1 MLNGI
6 SSGASNQVHAFT
18 AANAFRVAQQA
29 LEQGQKQQQQDNT
42 PSGVDLKDNDVILRH
57 QNINEIKDIAKSV
70 GETNLSDEDIKY
82 GLTYGRSVIADFSV

>member
-18 AANAFRVAQQA
+18 TANAFRVAQQA
-29 LEQGQKQQQQDNT
+29 LEQGQKQQQDNT

>member
-29 LEQGQKQQQQDNT
+29 LEQGQKQQQDNT
-42 PSGVDLKDNDVILRH
+42 SSGVDLKDNDVILRH

>member
-29 LEQGQKQQQQDNT
+29 LEQGQKQQQDNT
-42 PSGVDLKDNDVILRH
+42 PSGVDLKDNDVILKH

-82 GLTYGRSVIADFSV
+82 GLTYGRSLIADFSV

>member
-29 LEQGQKQQQQDNT
+29 LEQGQKQQQDNT

-57 QNINEIKDIAKSV
+57 QNINEIKDIAESV

>member
-18 AANAFRVAQQA
+18 AENAFRVAQQA
-29 LEQGQKQQQQDNT
+29 LEQGQKQQQDNT

>member
-6 SSGASNQVHAFT
+6 SSGASKQVHAFT

-29 LEQGQKQQQQDNT
+29 LEQGQKQQQDNT
-42 PSGVDLKDNDVILRH
+42 LSGVDLKDNDVILRH

>member
-29 LEQGQKQQQQDNT
+29 LEQGQKQQQDNT
-42 PSGVDLKDNDVILRH
+42 PSGVDFKDNDVILRH

>member
-29 LEQGQKQQQQDNT
+29 LEQGQKQQQDTT
-42 PSGVDLKDNDVILRH
+42 PSGVDLNDNDVIWRH

>member
-18 AANAFRVAQQA
+18 AVNAFRVAQQA
-29 LEQGQKQQQQDNT
+29 LEQGQKQQQDNT

>member
-29 LEQGQKQQQQDNT
+29 LEQGQKQQDNT

>member
-1 MLNGI
+1 MLNGL

-29 LEQGQKQQQQDNT
+29 LEQGQKQQQDNT

>member
-6 SSGASNQVHAFT
+6 STGASNQVHAFT

-29 LEQGQKQQQQDNT
+29 LEQGQKQQQDNT

>member
-6 SSGASNQVHAFT
+6 STGASNQVHAFT
-18 AANAFRVAQQA
+18 AANAFKVAQQA
-29 LEQGQKQQQQDNT
+29 LEQGQKQQDNT
-42 PSGVDLKDNDVILRH
+42 PSGVELNDNDAILRH

-70 GETNLSDEDIKY
+70 GETTLSDEDIKY

>member
-29 LEQGQKQQQQDNT
+29 LEQGQKQQQDNT

-57 QNINEIKDIAKSV
+57 QNINEIKDIAKSE

>member
-1 MLNGI
+1 MLNRI

-29 LEQGQKQQQQDNT
+29 LEQGQKQQQDNT

>member
-6 SSGASNQVHAFT
+6 SSGASNQVPAFT

-29 LEQGQKQQQQDNT
+29 LEQGQKQQQDNT

>member
-6 SSGASNQVHAFT
+6 PSGASNQVHAFT

-29 LEQGQKQQQQDNT
+29 LEQGQKQQQDNT

>member
-29 LEQGQKQQQQDNT
+29 LGQGQKQQQDNT

>member
-29 LEQGQKQQQQDNT
+29 LEQGQKQQQDNT

-70 GETNLSDEDIKY
+70 GETSLSDEDIKY

>member
-6 SSGASNQVHAFT
+6 SLGASNQVHAFT

-29 LEQGQKQQQQDNT
+29 LEQGQKQQQDNT

>member
-18 AANAFRVAQQA
+18 ATNAFREAQQA
-29 LEQGQKQQQQDNT
+29 LEQGQKQQQDNT

>member
-29 LEQGQKQQQQDNT
+29 LEQGQKQQQDNT

-57 QNINEIKDIAKSV
+57 
-70 GETNLSDEDIKY
+70 
-82 GLTYGRSVIADFSV
+82 

>member
-1 MLNGI
+1 MFNGI

-18 AANAFRVAQQA
+18 AANAFRVAQQV
-29 LEQGQKQQQQDNT
+29 LEQGQKQQQDNT

>member
-29 LEQGQKQQQQDNT
+29 LEQGQKQQQDNT

-70 GETNLSDEDIKY
+70 GETNLSDEDIKF

>member
-18 AANAFRVAQQA
+18 AANAFRAAQQA
-29 LEQGQKQQQQDNT
+29 LEQGQKQQQDNT

>member
-29 LEQGQKQQQQDNT
+29 LEQGQKQQQDNT

>member
-29 LEQGQKQQQQDNT
+29 LEQGQKQQKDNT

>member
-29 LEQGQKQQQQDNT
+29 LEQGQKQQQDNT
-42 PSGVDLKDNDVILRH
+42 PSGVDLKDNDVILKH

>member
-29 LEQGQKQQQQDNT
+29 LEQGQKQQQDNT

-57 QNINEIKDIAKSV
+57 QNINEIKKIEKSV

>member
-1 MLNGI
+1 MFNGM

-29 LEQGQKQQQQDNT
+29 LEQGQKQQQDNT